1 MNKLEVGKTYL
12 LAAINGEYPR
22 HSVEVISQNSVG
34 NFNCKVRY
42 SSDDASAVNDCTF
55 RPNGVS
61 VYFGEDCRV
70 DWDKV
75 NAEAEPVGCVAH
87 TTCDE
92 QPPVV
97 FPGPCVAHA
106 FCDEQM
112 QERVVGFREA
122 LDTVPGLIAE
132 LATPVIGTKAD
143 GGKPKPRLLH
153 ESMAGAVASVVD
165 VLTFGAAKY
174 DDDNWKNV
182 EPKRYTDALYRH
194 LNAHHKGEANDAES
208 GLPHLAHAACCVLF
222 LLHHEVNK

>member
-1 MNKLEVGKTYL
+1 MNQLEIGKTYL

-22 HSVEVISQNSVG
+22 HSIEVVSRKVLG
-34 NFNCKVRY
+34 NFSCKVWY
-42 SSDDASAVNDCTF
+42 SMDGADFTNDCTF
-55 RPNGVS
+55 SPDGVS
-61 VYFGEDCRV
+61 VYLGEACRV
-70 DWDKV
+70 DWEKV
-75 NAEAEPVGCVAH
+75 NALAVNSTAV
-87 TTCDE
+87 
-92 QPPVV
+92 
-97 FPGPCVAHA
+97 PGPCVAHA

-112 QERVVGFREA
+112 N
-122 LDTVPGLIAE
+122 TTSAE
-132 LATPVIGTKAD
+132 PVIGTKAD

-153 ESMAGAVASVVD
+153 ESMADAVASVVD

-174 DDDNWKNV
+174 SDDNWKNV

>member
-1 MNKLEVGKTYL
+1 MNKLEIGKTYL
-12 LAAINGEYPR
+12 LAAINGQYPR

-34 NFNCKVRY
+34 NFNCKVWY
-42 SSDDASAVNDCTF
+42 SADESGDANDCTF

-61 VYFGEDCRV
+61 VYFGDDCRV

-75 NAEAEPVGCVAH
+75 NFPAEPA
-87 TTCDE
+87 
-92 QPPVV
+92 VV
-97 FPGPCVAHA
+97 GPCASHA
-106 FCDEQM
+106 LCEEQM

-122 LDTVPGLIAE
+122 LDTVPGLAAE
-132 LATPVIGTKAD
+132 VAIPVIGTKAD
-143 GGKPKPRLLH
+143 GGKPMPRLLH

-165 VLTFGAAKY
+165 VLSFGARKY
-174 DDDNWKNV
+174 SDDNWKNV

>member
-1 MNKLEVGKTYL
+1 MNQLEIGKTYP

-22 HSVEVISQNSVG
+22 HSVEVIRCSHKG
-34 NFNCKVRY
+34 HFLCKVRY
-42 SSDDASAVNDCTF
+42 SADDDDVITNECTF
-55 RPNGVS
+55 YENGVS
-61 VYFGEDCRV
+61 VFFGDDCRG
-70 DWDKV
+70 DWDAMNHPAV
-75 NAEAEPVGCVAH
+75 
-87 TTCDE
+87 
-92 QPPVV
+92 
-97 FPGPCVAHA
+97 PGPCVAHA

-112 QERVVGFREA
+112 QTAPVAAFGE
-122 LDTVPGLIAE
+122 TNMM
-132 LATPVIGTKAD
+132 PVIGTKAD

-174 DDDNWKNV
+174 SDDNWKNV

>member
-1 MNKLEVGKTYL
+1 MNKLEVGKTYP

-22 HSVEVISQNSVG
+22 HSVEVIRHSTAG
-34 NFNCKVRY
+34 HFTCKVRY
-42 SSDDASAVNDCTF
+42 SEDDDDVITNECTF
-55 RPNGVS
+55 YENGVS
-61 VYFGEDCRV
+61 VFFGEDCRV

-75 NAEAEPVGCVAH
+75 YPE
-87 TTCDE
+87 
-92 QPPVV
+92 PPVAV
-97 FPGPCVAHA
+97 PGPCVAHA

-112 QERVVGFREA
+112 QTAPVAPVAAFGE
-122 LDTVPGLIAE
+122 TNMM
-132 LATPVIGTKAD
+132 PVIGTKAD

-174 DDDNWKNV
+174 SDDNWKNV

>member
-1 MNKLEVGKTYL
+1 MNKLEIGKTYP
-12 LAAINGEYPR
+12 LAAIDGEYPR
-22 HSVEVISQNSVG
+22 HSIEVVSRGPRGDFSCNVW
-34 NFNCKVRY
+34 Y
-42 SSDDASAVNDCTF
+42 SMDGLDSTNDCTF
-55 RPNGVS
+55 RPDGVS
-61 VYFGEDCRV
+61 VYLGEDCRV
-70 DWDKV
+70 DWEKV
-75 NAEAEPVGCVAH
+75 NALAVNSTAV
-87 TTCDE
+87 
-92 QPPVV
+92 
-97 FPGPCVAHA
+97 PGPYVAHA

-112 QERVVGFREA
+112 N
-122 LDTVPGLIAE
+122 TTSAE
-132 LATPVIGTKAD
+132 PVIGTKAD

-174 DDDNWKNV
+174 SDDNWKNV

>member
-1 MNKLEVGKTYL
+1 MNKLETGKTYP
-12 LAAINGEYPR
+12 LAAINGQYPR
-22 HSVEVISQNSVG
+22 HSIVVIKIADSGTDFICDVIYVAGEETG
-34 NFNCKVRY
+34 NTGCRF
-42 SSDDASAVNDCTF
+42 SAS
-55 RPNGVS
+55 GVS
-61 VYFGEDCRV
+61 RNLGEDCRV

-75 NAEAEPVGCVAH
+75 NFPE
-87 TTCDE
+87 
-92 QPPVV
+92 PPVPV
-97 FPGPCVAHA
+97 PGPCVAHA

-112 QERVVGFREA
+112 QTTAV
-122 LDTVPGLIAE
+122 DTDMM
-132 LATPVIGTKAD
+132 PVIGTKAD

-153 ESMAGAVASVVD
+153 ESMAEAVASVVD

-174 DDDNWKNV
+174 SDDNWKNV

>member
-1 MNKLEVGKTYL
+1 MNKLEIGKTYP

-22 HSVEVISQNSVG
+22 HSVEVIRHSTAG
-34 NFNCKVRY
+34 HFTCKVRY
-42 SSDDASAVNDCTF
+42 SEDDNDPHHECTF
-55 RPNGVS
+55 YKNGVS
-61 VYFGEDCRV
+61 VFFGDDCRV
-70 DWDKV
+70 DWEKV
-75 NAEAEPVGCVAH
+75 NALAVNSTAV
-87 TTCDE
+87 
-92 QPPVV
+92 
-97 FPGPCVAHA
+97 PGPCVAHA

-112 QERVVGFREA
+112 NTTSAEPVV
-122 LDTVPGLIAE
+122 
-132 LATPVIGTKAD
+132 GTKAD

-153 ESMAGAVASVVD
+153 ESMADAVASVVD

-174 DDDNWKNV
+174 SDDNWKNV